1 MLLAM
6 RESRHGMKLKKGPA
20 IRRPFIINYALRVRT
35 TQHPAQWS

>member
-20 IRRPFIINYALRVRT
+20 IRRPFIIN
-35 TQHPAQWS
+35 